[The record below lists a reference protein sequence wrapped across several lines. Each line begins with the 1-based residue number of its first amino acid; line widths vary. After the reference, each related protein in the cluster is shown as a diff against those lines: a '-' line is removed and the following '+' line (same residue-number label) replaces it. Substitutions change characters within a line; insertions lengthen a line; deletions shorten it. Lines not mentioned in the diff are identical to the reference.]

1 MGIIIV
7 LDTLFSVQGLVELV
21 DLMDNNHSMELEQL
35 NICQKF
41 IHTITFSGSSQRIN
55 IHSCSFLIIIII
67 SILILKIQLILYI

>member
-7 LDTLFSVQGLVELV
+7 LDSLLSVQGLVELV

-41 IHTITFSGSSQRIN
+41 IHTITFSGNSFVKISLLFN
-55 IHSCSFLIIIII
+55 IVHFHYS
-67 SILILKIQLILYI
+67 K